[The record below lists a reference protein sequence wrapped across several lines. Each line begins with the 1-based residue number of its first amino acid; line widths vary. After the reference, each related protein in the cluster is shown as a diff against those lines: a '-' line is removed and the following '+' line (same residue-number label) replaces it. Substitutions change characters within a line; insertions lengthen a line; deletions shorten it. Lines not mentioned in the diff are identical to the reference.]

1 MICAEKIKMRIGSQ
15 KYVDITAK
23 VEDIVNKSG
32 VKDGVCIIFS
42 MGSTSGII
50 LNENEPMLIK
60 DIQNALE
67 VVSDPDKIYNHSENA
82 FSHIRSSITG
92 NNQIIPIEDGQLV
105 RGMWQD
111 ILLFNFDVRER
122 QREVVVKIMGE

>member
-1 MICAEKIKMRIGSQ
+1 MIYTQTIKLKIGSQ
-15 KYVDITAK
+15 KYVDITTK
-23 VEDIVNKSG
+23 VEDIVNKSK
-32 VKDGVCIIFS
+32 VKDGVCIVFS
-42 MGSTSGII
+42 IGSTSGVI

-67 VVSDPDKIYNHSENA
+67 VVSDPDRIYNHSENA

-105 RGMWQD
+105 SGMWQD

-122 QREVVVKIMGE
+122 QREVIVKVIGE

>member
-1 MICAEKIKMRIGSQ
+1 MIYTEIIKLKIGSQ

-23 VEDIVNKSG
+23 VEDVVNKSK
-32 VKDGVCIIFS
+32 VKDGVCIVFS
-42 MGSTSGII
+42 IGSTSGII

-82 FSHIRSSITG
+82 FSHIRSSIAG
-92 NNQIIPIEDGQLV
+92 NNQTIPIEDGQLV

-111 ILLFNFDVRER
+111 IILFNFDVTER
-122 QREVVVKIMGE
+122 QREVIVKVMGE

>member
-1 MICAEKIKMRIGSQ
+1 MIYTETIKLKIDSQ
-15 KYVDITAK
+15 KYVDITTK
-23 VEDIVNKSG
+23 VEDVVNKSK
-32 VKDGVCIIFS
+32 VKDGMCIVFS
-42 MGSTSGII
+42 IGSTSGVI

-82 FSHIRSSITG
+82 FSHIRSSVAG

-105 RGMWQD
+105 RGTWQD

-122 QREVVVKIMGE
+122 QREVIIKVMGE